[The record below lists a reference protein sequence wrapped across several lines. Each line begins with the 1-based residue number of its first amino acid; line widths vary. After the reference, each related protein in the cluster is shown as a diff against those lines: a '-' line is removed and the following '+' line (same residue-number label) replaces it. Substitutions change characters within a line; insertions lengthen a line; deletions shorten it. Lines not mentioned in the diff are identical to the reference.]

1 MNWMAGRLVL
11 ACGPYVAV
19 GAFCLSLIVAA
30 IFGKWF
36 IPFMRRKHF
45 GQEIREDGPKW
56 HMSKAGTPTMGGFLF
71 ITGILA
77 SCIAGAVFFAAKGIA
92 GVWTP
97 FVLLVFSLG
106 FGVIGFL
113 DDFVKVAKHRNL
125 GLTVIQKL
133 LLQLALSLVFVS
145 LLRYMGLLTSNLY
158 IPFVGVTV
166 PMPWALYLVLAVL
179 AISGMV
185 NAVNFTDG
193 VDGLLGCVT
202 LPVTIFFAV
211 LALAKGNAPVA
222 LFSAA
227 CGGGILGFLIYNF
240 NPAKIF
246 MGDTGS
252 LFLGG
257 AVCALALAVDMPL
270 ILVVVGVIYLVEILS
285 VILQVGYFKLTHG
298 KRIFRMAPIH
308 HHFEM
313 GGWSEKKLCAVFGGI
328 TALLCAVSLAVLL

>member
-1 MNWMAGRLVL
+1 MTFEI
-11 ACGPYVAV
+11 YTAV
-19 GAFCLSLIVAA
+19 GAFVVSLVTAL
-30 IFGKWF
+30 IFGKFF
-36 IPFMRRKHF
+36 IPFMRRMHF

-71 ITGILA
+71 ISGIVVSCVVGVALLA
-77 SCIAGAVFFAAKGIA
+77 ACSKN

-97 FVLLVFSLG
+97 VVLTVFSLG

-113 DDFVKVAKHRNL
+113 DDFVKVAKHRIL
-125 GLTVIQKL
+125 GLTVVQKL
-133 LLQLALSLVFVS
+133 LLQLALSLAFVS
-145 LLRYMGLLTSNLY
+145 LLRHMGLLTPNVY
-158 IPFVGVTV
+158 IPFFDVTV
-166 PMPWALYLVLAVL
+166 PVSWVLYLVLAVL
-179 AISGMV
+179 AISGAV

-202 LPVTIFFAV
+202 LPVMAFFAV
-211 LALAKGNAPVA
+211 VA
-222 LFSAA
+222 IARENVGAA
-227 CGGGILGFLIYNF
+227 IFAAAAAGGLIGFLVYNF

-257 AVCALALAVDMPL
+257 AVCAVALALDLPL
-270 ILVVVGVIYLVEILS
+270 ILLVVGIIYVIEIFS
-285 VILQVGYFKLTHG
+285 VVLQVCYFKLTHG

-313 GGWSEKKLCAVFGGI
+313 GGWSEKKLCAVFGGV
-328 TALLCAVSLAVLL
+328 TALMCVITLFGIGIL

>member
-1 MNWMAGRLVL
+1 MNFEIYAYVLPGVFVIALVTAL
-11 ACGPYVAV
+11 
-19 GAFCLSLIVAA
+19 
-30 IFGKWF
+30 IFGKFF
-36 IPFMRRKHF
+36 IPFMRRMHF

-71 ITGILA
+71 IAGILA
-77 SCIAGAVFFAAKGIA
+77 GCIAGAAALGII
-92 GVWTP
+92 GVGSAWTS
-97 FVLLVFSLG
+97 FVLLAFSLG
-106 FGVIGFL
+106 FGAIGFL

-133 LLQLALSLVFVS
+133 LLQLALSLAFVS

-158 IPFVGVTV
+158 IPFINVSL
-166 PMPWALYLVLAVL
+166 PLPWVLYMVLAVL
-179 AISGMV
+179 AISGAV

-193 VDGLLGCVT
+193 VDGLLGSVT
-202 LPVTIFFAV
+202 LPIMVFFAV
-211 LALAKGNAPVA
+211 AAVLRGNSPVA
-222 LFSAA
+222 VFAA
-227 CGGGILGFLIYNF
+227 AAAGGIVGFLVYNF

-257 AVCALALAVDMPL
+257 AVCALGLAVDMPL
-270 ILVVVGVIYLVEILS
+270 ILPIVGIIYVIEIFSVV
-285 VILQVGYFKLTHG
+285 LQVGYFKITHG

-313 GGWSEKKLCAVFGGI
+313 GGWGEKKLCVVFGGI
-328 TALLCAVSLAVLL
+328 TLVMCIAALAGIAGAFVR